1 MKLKLNKKALTRPE
15 YFCLINLATWLDN
28 NFDRNSKKSSVFLSF
43 EAFDRFDMKKF
54 EVTQTFFLICLKQRW
69 CLFKLIFA
77 YVHLIGLLVCRNKHK
92 TRVFFFS

>member
-54 EVTQTFFLICLKQRW
+54 
-69 CLFKLIFA
+69 
-77 YVHLIGLLVCRNKHK
+77 
-92 TRVFFFS
+92 

>member
-43 EAFDRFDMKKF
+43 EAFDRFDMKKV
-54 EVTQTFFLICLKQRW
+54 EVTQTFFFDLLKT
-69 CLFKLIFA
+69 K
-77 YVHLIGLLVCRNKHK
+77 V
-92 TRVFFFS
+92 VFV